1 MAAELNA
8 GDSAQTKHK
17 IDDAKVLRLKLL
29 KMAETVDAVSKR
41 IAGLEL
47 VVNEDQD
54 ESVAVVDPVTLG
66 SYTTLK
72 SRIRMASVNFVKVI
86 FHNAATTFPFLVLI
100 FTKTQLR
107 TPRS

>member
-54 ESVAVVDPVTLG
+54 ESMAGVGPVTLG
-66 SYTTLK
+66 SYATLK

-86 FHNAATTFPFLVLI
+86 FTMQPLLFPSLC
-100 FTKTQLR
+100 
-107 TPRS
+107 